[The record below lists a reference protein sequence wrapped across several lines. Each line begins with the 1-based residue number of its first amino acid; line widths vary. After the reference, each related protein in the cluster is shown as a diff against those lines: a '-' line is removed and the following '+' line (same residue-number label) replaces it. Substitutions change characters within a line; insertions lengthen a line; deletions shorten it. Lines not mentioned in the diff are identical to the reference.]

1 MLAPLWRF
9 QNYGPEWGCLTHYVQ
24 ELMKYILRERCLAI
38 LLMVHEA
45 NELHSTSALC
55 VGIEAR
61 QVLFQKWKK
70 KKKKTM

>member
-1 MLAPLWRF
+1 M
-9 QNYGPEWGCLTHYVQ
+9 
-24 ELMKYILRERCLAI
+24 AI

-61 QVLFQKWKK
+61 QVLFQKWEKK
-70 KKKKTM
+70 KKKKKDDVEGLKFFL